1 MKNKTYKILNIV
13 ELVGDLGLL
22 CYCLNELRRS
32 YVLSL
37 RINQSE
43 YTSFAD
49 VKRGVVDKIRK
60 ISPKCV
66 INIDNTHIDHG
77 GVRIRVNN
85 MTKKERIQLE
95 TLVPYWSDIR
105 IG

>member
-1 MKNKTYKILNIV
+1 MNNKTYKILNMV

-49 VKRGVVDKIRK
+49 IKRGVVDKIRK

-66 INIDNTHIDHG
+66 INIDNTDINHG
-77 GVRIRVNN
+77 DVRIRVNN
-85 MTKKERIQLE
+85 MTKKERIQLK
-95 TLVPYWSDIR
+95 TLVPYWSDVR

>member
-1 MKNKTYKILNIV
+1 MNNKTYKILNIV

-22 CYCLNELRRS
+22 CYCLNELRHS

-43 YTSFAD
+43 FTSFAD
-49 VKRGVVDKIRK
+49 IKRDVVDKIRK

-66 INIDNTHIDHG
+66 INIDNTVINHG
-77 GVRIRVNN
+77 GVRIRVTN

-95 TLVPYWSDIR
+95 TLVPYWSDVR
-105 IG
+105 FG

>member
-1 MKNKTYKILNIV
+1 MNNKTYKILNMV

-49 VKRGVVDKIRK
+49 IKRGVVDKIRK

-66 INIDNTHIDHG
+66 INIDNTDINHG
-77 GVRIRVNN
+77 SVRIRVNN
-85 MTKKERIQLE
+85 MTKKERIQLK
-95 TLVPYWSDIR
+95 TLVPYWSDVR

>member
-1 MKNKTYKILNIV
+1 MNNKTYKILNIV

-49 VKRGVVDKIRK
+49 IKRGVIDKIRK

-66 INIDNTHIDHG
+66 INIDNTDISRGAVH
-77 GVRIRVNN
+77 IRVDN

-95 TLVPYWSDIR
+95 TLVPYWSDVR

>member
-1 MKNKTYKILNIV
+1 MNNKTYKILNIV

-43 YTSFAD
+43 CTSFAD
-49 VKRGVVDKIRK
+49 IKRGVIDKIRK

-66 INIDNTHIDHG
+66 INIDNTDINHG
-77 GVRIRVNN
+77 SVRIRVNN

-95 TLVPYWSDIR
+95 TLVPYWSDVR

>member
-1 MKNKTYKILNIV
+1 MNNKTYKILNMV

-37 RINQSE
+37 RIDQSE

-49 VKRGVVDKIRK
+49 IKRGVIDKIRK

-66 INIDNTHIDHG
+66 INIDNTDISRGAVH
-77 GVRIRVNN
+77 IRVDN

-95 TLVPYWSDIR
+95 TLVPYWSDVR

>member
-1 MKNKTYKILNIV
+1 MNNKTYKILNIV

-49 VKRGVVDKIRK
+49 IKRGVIDKIRK

-66 INIDNTHIDHG
+66 INIDHTDISRGAVH
-77 GVRIRVNN
+77 IRVDN

-95 TLVPYWSDIR
+95 TLVPYWSDVR

>member
-1 MKNKTYKILNIV
+1 MNNKTYKILNIV

-37 RINQSE
+37 RIDQSE

-49 VKRGVVDKIRK
+49 IKRGVVDKIRK

-66 INIDNTHIDHG
+66 INIDNTDISHG
-77 GVRIRVNN
+77 GVRIRISN
-85 MTKKERIQLE
+85 MTKQERIQLE
-95 TLVPYWSDIR
+95 TIVPYWYDVR